1 MVPELVKGFIVL
13 FFIFVPLERAFSL
26 HKQKIFRTG
35 WRTDVA
41 YFFMGHFF
49 GGTGTAIS
57 VFVTF
62 SLLHQLINPTLQNR
76 IADQPVWLQFVEA
89 VVIADIGYY
98 LAHKL
103 LHTVPWLWK
112 FHAVHHSIEQMDWLA
127 TVRVHPFD
135 QIFTKTCQMIPLY
148 FFGFTPE
155 SLGVYVIF
163 SAAIAFF
170 IHANFRVKFGVL
182 RWVIA
187 TPEFHH
193 WHHTQVPRVH
203 NKNFAAQ
210 LPLLDWLFGTLYLP
224 TRKMPQRYGVSEL
237 VPAGYLEQMLYPF
250 RGDLKMENEAF
261 KKGISR
267 YLRPLPV
274 ILCLTFL
281 GVSAVSIGAVVNHMD
296 VPTFIASFNTQKV
309 TVAELQQGKLKP
321 VILIDVR
328 SPEEYAEDHI
338 GQSLLVPLTDIQAE
352 FGVKE
357 IRAIAQ
363 AGAKPN
369 QPQPTIVL
377 YCTSG
382 MRSVKAYQRLEKT
395 GLKFV
400 VLKGGI
406 KAWRKA
412 VSAQKDAQILSLI
425 DMMSLTHSPG
435 RE

>member
-1 MVPELVKGFIVL
+1 MFPEIVKGFIVL
-13 FFIFVPLERAFSL
+13 FFIFVPLERVFSL

-35 WRTDVA
+35 WRTDAA
-41 YFFMGHFF
+41 YFFIGHFF
-49 GGTGTAIS
+49 GGAGTAVS

-62 SLLHQLINPTLQNR
+62 SLLDQLINPTLPSR
-76 IADQPVWLQFVEA
+76 IAAQPVWLQFIEA

-103 LHTVPWLWK
+103 LHTNPWLWK

-148 FFGFTPE
+148 FLGVTPE
-155 SLGVYVIF
+155 TLGVYALF

-193 WHHTQVPRVH
+193 WHHSQVPRVH

-224 TRKMPQRYGVSEL
+224 TRKMPHRYGVSEL
-237 VPAGYLEQMLYPF
+237 VPAGYLGQILYPF
-250 RGDLKMENEAF
+250 RGELKMENEAF

-274 ILCLTFL
+274 ILCLTFI

-296 VPTFIASFNTQKV
+296 VPTFIASFNTQQV
-309 TVAELQQGKLKP
+309 TVAELQQGKLKA

-328 SPEEYAEDHI
+328 SRLSPQIFGLGGSNNDSCETNTNSTQI
-338 GQSLLVPLTDIQAE
+338 TVPTLFSLDSYRQPDFRYSFAHLVNFFERWMDSLPLVDALL
-352 FGVKE
+352 FPLYHHSWYL
-357 IRAIAQ
+357 RADFFW
-363 AGAKPN
+363 
-369 QPQPTIVL
+369 
-377 YCTSG
+377 TSC
-382 MRSVKAYQRLEKT
+382 YL
-395 GLKFV
+395 
-400 VLKGGI
+400 
-406 KAWRKA
+406 
-412 VSAQKDAQILSLI
+412 
-425 DMMSLTHSPG
+425 
-435 RE
+435 

>member
-1 MVPELVKGFIVL
+1 MFPELVKGFIVL
-13 FFIFVPLERAFSL
+13 AFIFVPLERAFSL
-26 HKQKIFRTG
+26 HKQKICRPG
-35 WRTDVA
+35 WRTDAA

-49 GGTGTAIS
+49 GRAGTAIS
-57 VFVTF
+57 VFITF
-62 SLLHQLINPTLQNR
+62 YLLHQLINPTLQNR
-76 IADQPVWLQFVEA
+76 IAAQPVWLQFVEA

-98 LAHKL
+98 FAHKL
-103 LHTVPWLWK
+103 LHTNPWLWK

-148 FFGFTPE
+148 FFGFTPK
-155 SLGVYVIF
+155 SIGVYVIF
-163 SAAIAFF
+163 SAAIAFL

-193 WHHTQVPRVH
+193 WHHSQVPRVH

-224 TRKMPQRYGVSEL
+224 TRKMPHRYGVSEL

-296 VPTFIASFNTQKV
+296 VPTFIASFNTQQV

-338 GQSLLVPLTDIQAE
+338 GQSVLVPLTDIQAE

-369 QPQPTIVL
+369 QTQPTIVL

-382 MRSVKAYQRLEKT
+382 MRSVKAYQRLQKT

-425 DMMSLTHSPG
+425 DIMYLTHSPG

>member
-1 MVPELVKGFIVL
+1 MFPELVKGFIVL
-13 FFIFVPLERAFSL
+13 FFIFVPLERVFSL

-35 WRTDVA
+35 WRTDTG
-41 YFFMGHFF
+41 YFFIGHFF
-49 GGTGTAIS
+49 GRAGTAVS
-57 VFVTF
+57 VFITF
-62 SLLHQLINPTLQNR
+62 SLLDQLINPTLQNR

-103 LHTVPWLWK
+103 LHTNPWLWK

-135 QIFTKTCQMIPLY
+135 QIFTKTGQMIPLY
-148 FFGFTPE
+148 FLGVTPE
-155 SLGVYVIF
+155 TLGVYALF

-193 WHHTQVPRVH
+193 WHHSQVPRVH

-224 TRKMPQRYGVSEL
+224 TRKMPHKYGVSEL
-237 VPAGYLEQMLYPF
+237 VPAGYLGQMLYPF
-250 RGDLKMENEAF
+250 RGELKMENEAF

-296 VPTFIASFNTQKV
+296 VPTFIASFNTQQV

-328 SPEEYAEDHI
+328 SPEEYVEDHI

-369 QPQPTIVL
+369 QTQPTIVL

-382 MRSVKAYQRLEKT
+382 MRSVKAYQRLEKI

-412 VSAQKDAQILSLI
+412 VPAQKDAQILSLI
-425 DMMSLTHSPG
+425 GSMHLTHSPA